1 MSLNCAVNAQGLLN
15 KIVKK
20 KQAEPQ
26 KTEEKKIGPN
36 ELAAIDSADTF
47 LDSREI
53 KKDSRGLSGIYYSSI
68 PVKVFKDLDGVIWAK
83 KFLINYEEGSNRH
96 DIWINTRL
104 AFETTDRTKF
114 AERANFYLDEGG
126 LGKLEKSGVVFTFN
140 RDNGNNRYQYNT
152 HNDTKDLQGNTIFGE
167 DYLNHWGSAEIIEVE
182 PGIIFIG
189 RINITSLDPREKT
202 HKEYLERQRKFE
214 VLVVLYK
221 KEKATEAAKY
231 IASNEVAW
239 DKLAELAKK
248 YHGITGNTSALSDEL
263 PIPVTGFKD
272 APTAAALNV
281 VAQNLLET
289 SPSITD
295 SKFDYVYTTTEW
307 QNIYKTVGASALNT
321 LVGRECKA
329 TLVVTTKAG
338 GCGTHN
344 LRVFQENT
352 YTTGTFT
359 ENYGTNKLTIPR
371 ANSRKDIDCSAAK
384 KYKK

>member
-1 MSLNCAVNAQGLLN
+1 
-15 KIVKK
+15 
-20 KQAEPQ
+20 
-26 KTEEKKIGPN
+26 
-36 ELAAIDSADTF
+36 
-47 LDSREI
+47 
-53 KKDSRGLSGIYYSSI
+53 
-68 PVKVFKDLDGVIWAK
+68 
-83 KFLINYEEGSNRH
+83 
-96 DIWINTRL
+96 
-104 AFETTDRTKF
+104 
-114 AERANFYLDEGG
+114 
-126 LGKLEKSGVVFTFN
+126 
-140 RDNGNNRYQYNT
+140 
-152 HNDTKDLQGNTIFGE
+152 
-167 DYLNHWGSAEIIEVE
+167 
-182 PGIIFIG
+182 
-189 RINITSLDPREKT
+189 
-202 HKEYLERQRKFE
+202 

-231 IASNEVAW
+231 IASNEAAW

-248 YHGITGNTSALSDEL
+248 YHGITGNISALSDEL

-272 APTAAALNV
+272 APTAAALNAA
-281 VAQNLLET
+281 AQNLLET

-321 LVGRECKA
+321 LVGRECNA

-344 LRVFQENT
+344 LRVVQGNT

-371 ANSRKDIDCSAAK
+371 ANSKKDIDCSAAK